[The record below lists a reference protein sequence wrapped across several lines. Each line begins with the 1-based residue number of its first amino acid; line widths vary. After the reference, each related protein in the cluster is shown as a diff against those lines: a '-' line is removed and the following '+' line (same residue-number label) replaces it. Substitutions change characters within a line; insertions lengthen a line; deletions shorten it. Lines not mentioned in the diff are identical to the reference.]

1 MSGLLLKGCNETGDE
16 MGLFDGL
23 LGHGSEA
30 EIGKIIAKLD
40 GILLPGEQAQLA
52 FKIIRDFFVFTDR
65 RFILVDIQGITG
77 RKVDYLSI
85 PYRSITRF
93 SLETAGTFDLD
104 AELKLWVSGEP
115 KPIERTLSK
124 HTDIKGIQRALA
136 AGVLGR

>member
-1 MSGLLLKGCNETGDE
+1 MVVGGLN
-16 MGLFDGL
+16 GLIRRTAWTRERSRDRED
-23 LGHGSEA
+23 HRQTR
-30 EIGKIIAKLD
+30 